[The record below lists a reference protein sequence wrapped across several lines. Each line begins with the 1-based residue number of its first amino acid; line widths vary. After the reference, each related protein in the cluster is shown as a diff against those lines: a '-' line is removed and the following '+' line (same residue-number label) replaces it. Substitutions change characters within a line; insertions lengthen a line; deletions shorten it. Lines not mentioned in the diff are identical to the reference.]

1 MKLSNLIKACSD
13 YWVKKATQTV
23 KLTDLKVQIRKKFSN
38 RKIVQNLQ
46 NMIDRIGFDI
56 LQSIE

>member
-1 MKLSNLIKACSD
+1 MKLTNLTKACSD

-38 RKIVQNLQ
+38 RKMVQNLQ

-56 LQSIE
+56 LQSLE